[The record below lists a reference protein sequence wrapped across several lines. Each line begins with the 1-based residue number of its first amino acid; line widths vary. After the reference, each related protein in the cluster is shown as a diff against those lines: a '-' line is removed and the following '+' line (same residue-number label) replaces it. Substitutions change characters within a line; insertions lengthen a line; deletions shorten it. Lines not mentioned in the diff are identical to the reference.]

1 MTITKPC
8 PKEVERRAQAQYE
21 LDTLKHRYPQIAW
34 SRRCETVRN
43 AYRDAATRAIAQ
55 ESME

>member
-1 MTITKPC
+1 MTIAKPC

-21 LDTLKHRYPQIAW
+21 RDEARKGQFTIAW
-34 SRRCETVRN
+34 SRRCETVKN

-55 ESME
+55 ESMA

>member
-1 MTITKPC
+1 MTKPD

-21 LDTLKHRYPQIAW
+21 RDEARKGQFGIAW
-34 SRRCETVRN
+34 SRRCETVKN

-55 ESME
+55 ESMA